1 MIYILLT
8 LILLLLSVIF
18 YLFIQNNKIKEEHSA
33 TMAKLQGIISSLHS
47 KQQLLNDKVTIST
60 EYKTNY
66 SKDMKALGDEVVE
79 LQKVFIDIISNRN
92 YN

>member
-1 MIYILLT
+1 MT
-8 LILLLLSVIF
+8 
-18 YLFIQNNKIKEEHSA
+18 
-33 TMAKLQGIISSLHS
+33 KLQGIISSLHF
-47 KQQLLNDKVTIST
+47 KQQLLNDKVVISN

-79 LQKVFIDIISNRN
+79 LQKVFIDIISNGN

>member
-1 MIYILLT
+1 MIYILLI

-18 YLFIQNNKIKEEHSA
+18 YLFIQNNKIKEEHLNNMS
-33 TMAKLQGIISSLHS
+33 KLHGIISSLHS
-47 KQQLLNDKVTIST
+47 KQQLLNDKVIISN

-79 LQKVFIDIISNRN
+79 LQKVFIDIISNKN